1 LISQELEKRKSENS
15 KLKNQLTNQE
25 KICCCKCAN
34 QDACVLNRDSNKTI
48 TEANFQENS
57 QLISFLVEKSVKE
70 QENINTS
77 FCRECEMEQ
86 NFEQYLK

>member
-1 LISQELEKRKSENS
+1 MEKHRSENFQ
-15 KLKNQLTNQE
+15 LKNQKKNRE
-25 KICCCKCAN
+25 KMCCCECVN
-34 QDACVLNRDSNKTI
+34 QNIKRDSTKTV
-48 TEANFQENS
+48 TEKNFQENR

-70 QENINTS
+70 RENINTS